1 MVSEE
6 ELNNVIIEIKLD
18 VLQTALEIL
27 DINVQKNLDLYLHVQ
42 AYVEME

>member
-18 VLQTALEIL
+18 VQQTVLEIL
-27 DINVQKNLDLYLHVQ
+27 AINVQEHLDLYLHVQ

>member
-18 VLQTALEIL
+18 VLQTVLKIV
-27 DINVQKNLDLYLHVQ
+27 DINVQEHLDLYLHVQ